1 MRKQKN
7 IAGDMRK
14 LEVQSILIP
23 NLLGTILPDQLSRL
37 LSLNLPTLIVV
48 QKQRVQITPQTPPPP
63 PMATP
68 KPSLASRTTY
78 EHSPK
83 LSLYR

>member
-7 IAGDMRK
+7 IVGDMRK
-14 LEVQSILIP
+14 LEVQSILKP

-48 QKQRVQITPQTPPPP
+48 QKQKVQIITPPPP
-63 PMATP
+63 
-68 KPSLASRTTY
+68 
-78 EHSPK
+78 
-83 LSLYR
+83 